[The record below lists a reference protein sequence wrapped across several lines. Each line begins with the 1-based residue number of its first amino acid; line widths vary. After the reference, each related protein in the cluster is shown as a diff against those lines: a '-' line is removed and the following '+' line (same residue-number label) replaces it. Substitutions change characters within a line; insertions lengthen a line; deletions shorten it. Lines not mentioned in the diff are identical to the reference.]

1 MSRPTVAT
9 LAKDIEHIEDRID
22 KMSDLI
28 EKLDY
33 TIDKLHDITNDLFE
47 KRRDEMEE
55 KTELLHYRISSGE
68 KEMQEKLDT
77 RAEVI
82 LQELKQMREE
92 SAKQHEALNSRIVIL
107 ERWMWVVLGAFAVL
121 EIFSFDLSS
130 LI

>member
-1 MSRPTVAT
+1 M
-9 LAKDIEHIEDRID
+9 D
-22 KMSDLI
+22 
-28 EKLDY
+28 
-33 TIDKLHDITNDLFE
+33 
-47 KRRDEMEE
+47 E

-130 LI
+130 LM